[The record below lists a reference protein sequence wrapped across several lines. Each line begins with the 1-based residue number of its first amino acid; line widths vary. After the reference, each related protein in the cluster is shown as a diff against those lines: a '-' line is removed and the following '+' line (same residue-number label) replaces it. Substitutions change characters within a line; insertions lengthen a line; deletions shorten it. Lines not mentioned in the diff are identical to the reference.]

1 MVTQTYILLRTFG
14 LGSLSPQTI
23 QVQKD
28 YVIEKQ
34 NLPDYST
41 TGWGQSYLG
50 TPVFAPFAFEDGNYE
65 KGNEK
70 KEIIK
75 YSGIRLDT
83 ALIDVSLE
91 KNIVRTQIQGRNGTV
106 KEYISD
112 GDYIISVKALLVSP
126 NMSLSPESAMRKL
139 INLFSVPDSL
149 PIKSDFLQLFSIYR
163 IVIEKPSFK
172 QVQGFNNMIAVE
184 FSAYSDENLASV
196 VNKELLNTQN
206 TPNLQNYEGLA

>member
-1 MVTQTYILLRTFG
+1 MTTQAYILLRTFG

-28 YVIEKQ
+28 YVVENK
-34 NLPDYST
+34 NLPDYT
-41 TGWGQSYLG
+41 TTQWGQSYLG
-50 TPVFAPFAFEDGNYE
+50 TPVFSPFAFEDGNYE
-65 KGNEK
+65 KN

-75 YSGIRLDT
+75 YAGIRLDT

-91 KNIVRTQIQGRNGTV
+91 KNIVRTQVQGRNGTV

-112 GDYIISVKALLVSP
+112 GDYIIGIKALLVSP
-126 NMSLSPESAMRKL
+126 NASLSPESAMRKL

-196 VNKELLNTQN
+196 VNTELLNAQN
-206 TPNLQNYEGLA
+206 TPNLQNNAGLA

>member
-1 MVTQTYILLRTFG
+1 MLTQAYILLKTFG
-14 LGSLSPQTI
+14 LDSLQLGGNPPKVI
-23 QVQKD
+23 QKE
-28 YVIEKQ
+28 YSIEKQ
-34 NLPDYST
+34 NLPDYTT

-65 KGNEK
+65 KN

-75 YSGIRLDT
+75 YAGIRLDT

-126 NMSLSPESAMRKL
+126 NMSLAPESAMRKL

-149 PIKSDFLQLFSIYR
+149 PVKSDFLQLFSIYR

-196 VNKELLNTQN
+196 VNKELDR
-206 TPNLQNYEGLA
+206 PKGV